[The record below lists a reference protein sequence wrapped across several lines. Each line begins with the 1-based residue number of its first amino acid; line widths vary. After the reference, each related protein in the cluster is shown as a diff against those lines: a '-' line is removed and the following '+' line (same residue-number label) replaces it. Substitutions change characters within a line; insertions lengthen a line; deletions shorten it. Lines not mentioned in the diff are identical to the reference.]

1 MKNKNTA
8 QQRRHQY
15 LLPTYLP
22 TFLPTYHFEDFCTY
36 QLQLR
41 QLPLLCVS
49 AAGSLAYFVW
59 CVRASCPS
67 SLLFFSFVFF
77 FFCLLNSN
85 SGAASFSSSSSSP
98 VSASFYFMCF
108 DKESRPRE
116 APQVV
121 PPALSNCGCFPEPW
135 ALLSLRCGNEFL
147 LQLSSLYISSSQSL
161 QLSERTRTTFFSESA
176 ADLIASTWWAMSVSG
191 GVS

>member
-15 LLPTYLP
+15 LLPTYRPSYLP
-22 TFLPTYHFEDFCTY
+22 TSVRIFVPTSCSCDSCRSCGYPPPEVSP
-36 QLQLR
+36 
-41 QLPLLCVS
+41 PLSGVCARLV
-49 AAGSLAYFVW
+49 
-59 CVRASCPS
+59 PS

-121 PPALSNCGCFPEPW
+121 PPALSNCGCFPEPR

-176 ADLIASTWWAMSVSG
+176 ADLIAST
-191 GVS
+191 